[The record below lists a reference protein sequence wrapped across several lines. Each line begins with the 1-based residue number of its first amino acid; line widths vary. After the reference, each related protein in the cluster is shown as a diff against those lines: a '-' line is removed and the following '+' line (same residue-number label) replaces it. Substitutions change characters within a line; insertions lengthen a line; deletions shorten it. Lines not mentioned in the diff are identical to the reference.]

1 MLIGDLLRRAAEK
14 APDKLAVD
22 GGGERIDYARL
33 DADANR
39 FAQALAALGIG
50 PGGRIAIL
58 ASNRP
63 GYAAAYFGA
72 ARSGAVLA
80 HLSFRFTEDDIVYML
95 GKTDVEAVLVEEAYL
110 KRILR
115 VRDRLPGLR
124 HVVVFGADA
133 AAPKGVL
140 SLAALMADAPDTQPS
155 AAIGADDPFAI
166 TFTGG
171 TTGLPKAVLV
181 SHKARL
187 TAANIAVADFGLD
200 GDDIFAITT
209 PLFHSAG
216 LFVWY
221 QAAVALAASCHF
233 MPTWDAGAFVDLVEQ
248 KGVSAAFLVPT
259 QLGDLLGA
267 EGFDPARL
275 DNLKK
280 LNFAG
285 APMPPTLFERA
296 LGLLPGVEFTEH
308 YGQSEACPIT
318 VRKPASPAGKRASVG
333 RACTGTEIAIM
344 DGDGGLLP
352 PGEVGDVV
360 TRGDT
365 LLSEY
370 YGDPEQTAALY
381 RDGGADG
388 GKGADGW
395 LLTGDVGI
403 IDGDGY
409 LTLVDRSKDMII
421 SGGENIYPTEIENT
435 LYTHRAVVECA
446 VFGVPDERWG
456 EIPVAHVVVRDG
468 VAVSEEELIDHCAAR
483 IARHKRPRSIKFV
496 DALPKTA
503 VGKIQKSLIRAPYW
517 EGRERKI

>member
-14 APDKLAVD
+14 APGKLAIE
-22 GGGERIDYARL
+22 GGGQRIDYARL

-39 FAQALAALGIG
+39 FAHALAALGIG

-63 GYAAAYFGA
+63 GYAVAYFGA

-80 HLSFRFTEDDIVYML
+80 HLSFRATEDDIVYML
-95 GKTDVEAVLVEEAYL
+95 GKTEVEAVLVEAAYL
-110 KRILR
+110 KRISR

-124 HVVVFGADA
+124 HVVVFAADA
-133 AAPKGVL
+133 APPKGVL
-140 SLAALMADAPDTQPS
+140 SLAALMSDAPEVPPA
-155 AAIGADDPFAI
+155 AAIGAEDPFAI

-181 SHKARL
+181 SHKARVA
-187 TAANIAVADFGLD
+187 AANIGVADFGLD
-200 GDDIFAITT
+200 GDDSFAITT

-221 QAAVALAASCHF
+221 QTAVALAASCHF
-233 MPTWDAGAFVDLVEQ
+233 MPAWDAGAFVDLVEQ

-285 APMPPTLFERA
+285 APMPPALFKRA
-296 LGLLPGVEFTEH
+296 LELLPGVEFTEH

-318 VRKPASPAGKRASVG
+318 VREPASPAGKRESVG
-333 RACTGTEIAIM
+333 RACTGVEIAIM
-344 DGDGGLLP
+344 DADGGLLP
-352 PGEVGDVV
+352 PGETGDVV
-360 TRGDT
+360 TRSDT
-365 LLSEY
+365 LLAEY

-381 RDGGADG
+381 RGR
-388 GKGADGW
+388 DGW
-395 LLTGDVGI
+395 LLTGDVGF
-403 IDGDGY
+403 IDGDRY

-421 SGGENIYPTEIENT
+421 SGGENIYPTEIENA
-435 LYTHRAVVECA
+435 LYSHPAVVECA

-456 EIPVAHVVVRDG
+456 EIPVAHVVARDG
-468 VAVSEEELIDHCAAR
+468 VSVGEEELIDYCAAR
-483 IARHKRPRSIKFV
+483 IARYKRPRLIKFV

-517 EGRERKI
+517 QGREGKI